1 MSLVRRHSRRMLI
14 SVEGL
19 ESRSLLSTTAF
30 LYVIPNLE
38 AHSTKGEKPQLESN
52 KESIQIGAYA
62 VTNPSGA
69 QHGNLQ
75 LTNAVHKSGTKLFDQ
90 LVVGQTFESVTLDIQ
105 TTSKVSK
112 SNSKPSYLQYTLTSA
127 AVEATKDSMSSDW
140 VITFSFGTIAH
151 KYGVTILPPLGQIEV
166 SKTQDS
172 SSGNLFRAAS

>member
-30 LYVIPNLE
+30 LYVIPSLE
-38 AHSTKGEKPQLESN
+38 AHSAKGETPHLESN

-69 QHGNLQ
+69 QDGILQ
-75 LTNAVHKSGTKLFDQ
+75 LTNAVHQSGTKLLNQ

-105 TTSKVSK
+105 TTTRVSK
-112 SNSKPSYLQYTLTSA
+112 GHSKTSYLQYTLTSA
-127 AVEATKDSMSSDW
+127 AVEASKVSVSRDE
-140 VITFSFGTIAH
+140 VIIFSFGKIVH
-151 KYGVTILPPLGQIEV
+151 KYGVTILPTLGEIEV
-166 SKTQDS
+166 SKSQDS
-172 SSGNLFRAAS
+172 SSGNLYRAVS